1 MRSDIIYR
9 QIQAASV
16 CLIISMISFFLLFL
30 NTDPALLLPSEAE
43 MEDIAIFK
51 KQMGLDR
58 PVIVQYLDFLEVN
71 QKTLDSYTVAREVIR
86 I

>member
-30 NTDPALLLPSEAE
+30 NTGPALLPPAAE
-43 MEDIAIFK
+43 IKDASIFK
-51 KQMGLDR
+51 KQMEPDR
-58 PVIVQYLDFLEVN
+58 PVFMQGFF
-71 QKTLDSYTVAREVIR
+71 S
-86 I
+86 